1 MTYFMDTSYVLALYD
16 KKDKYH
22 SKANELKKSFN
33 DSDKFVLSDAVI
45 LEIGNGLSEPKFRN
59 DVTSFITEIRSST
72 NFRILHLSKRILQG
86 GLNIFSSYQDKY
98 WGLVDCIS
106 FFIMKEQNIS
116 NALTADSHFKQAG
129 FIAQLLL

>member
-1 MTYFMDTSYVLALYD
+1 MDTSYILALYD
-16 KKDKYH
+16 KNDKYH
-22 SKANELKKSFN
+22 AKANELKKSFN

-45 LEIGNGLSEPKFRN
+45 LEIGNGLSEPKFRK
-59 DVTSFITEIRSST
+59 DVISFITEIRSST
-72 NFRILHLSKRILQG
+72 NFRIFPLSKRILQG
-86 GLNIFSSYQDKY
+86 GLNIFSSFQDKY